1 MTGYLKILNQ
11 YFTEYMHAV
20 HVEYVKD
27 LIIQNMYYHS
37 YCKQCFKNVFRKKYF
52 IFQCLEQPTTLHEK
66 FL

>member
-1 MTGYLKILNQ
+1 
-11 YFTEYMHAV
+11 MHAV

-27 LIIQNMYYHS
+27 LIIQNMYYHY